1 MSLSCSRIIKSE
13 NVNLKGKKVI
23 RNFVNTL
30 QNEGNNNE
38 ISIRLDEEILKR
50 EEEIRAKLEEAESK
64 YQEIIKF
71 ARIESE
77 KLINESKDEVVKIE
91 KKAYE
96 QGYSQGIKNG
106 YEDGYKEAYE
116 DNIEKA
122 KKEANQIIENANNVL
137 FEAKKEA
144 VNYMIDNKA
153 NILSISVSIAEQILR
168 EKFEDKYS
176 MDKLLVK
183 IIEEYDIKEGFIIK
197 VNPLYKES
205 LETQI
210 LNLKKNHKVNT
221 DIFVLADESI
231 KKGNVTIDNSRGRL
245 VVGIDSVLDKIKGE
259 LL

>member
-64 YQEIIKF
+64 YQEIIKS

-183 IIEEYDIKEGFIIK
+183 IIEEYDLKEDFIIK

-231 KKGNVTIDNSRGRL
+231 KKGNATIDNSRGRL